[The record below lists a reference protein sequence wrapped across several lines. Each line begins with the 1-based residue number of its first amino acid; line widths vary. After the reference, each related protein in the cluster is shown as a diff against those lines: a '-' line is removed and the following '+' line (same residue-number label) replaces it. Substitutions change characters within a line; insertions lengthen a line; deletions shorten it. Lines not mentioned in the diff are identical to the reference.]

1 MTEHFSCAI
10 VSRVD
15 EKKTYILIIDDD
27 RKFIERAK
35 DTLTYLGDVVI
46 DEGYTEAD
54 FYSLFKPGK
63 YNAVILDL
71 RLESGY
77 EGMNLLEYA
86 LNEDPEAPI
95 IVLTGYAS
103 IETAIKSLKLGAK
116 DYLEKEHYQDKPFL
130 AMIERIIIEDKARKM
145 ADRMISASA
154 SENHIIGND
163 IKITKLLKVAD
174 WLASEKESPILIVG
188 EEGTEKEELAEYLYK
203 KSGARGKFLKR
214 IIGTHEKDIREALF
228 GDDKNQ
234 GLIKQAQGGV
244 LYLEEVFRLSY
255 DLQQMLL
262 DFIASGVL
270 KKDKKKQGPKIKVQL
285 ILSTSRLPVQSETN
299 KSQNLPF
306 FYRVKTPELF
316 IPPLK
321 ERGDD
326 ILLLAQYYLSRLKN
340 TGKTTADGISD
351 EVGELFKE
359 YPWPGNLLELKQV
372 MESSAL
378 RAKLEDGRKIKGRH
392 LPFELQKGV
401 HNPGDSEPLNLDK
414 ILARTTLQ
422 YLKIALE
429 KSGGAKLEAY
439 RFLGYPEAKR
449 GTLNSRLIKIFQSFP
464 DLAGKFP
471 DIYKLY
477 LEE

>member
-1 MTEHFSCAI
+1 LTFYLLSDK
-10 VSRVD
+10 VFRVD
-15 EKKTYILIIDDD
+15 DKKTYILIIDDD
-27 RKFIERAK
+27 KKFIARAK
-35 DTLTYLGDVVI
+35 ETLAFLGEVVM
-46 DEGYTEAD
+46 DEGYSEAD

-103 IETAIKSLKLGAK
+103 IETAIRSLKLGAK
-116 DYLEKEHYQDKPFL
+116 DYLEKEHYRDKPFL

-145 ADRMISASA
+145 AEQKTAA
-154 SENHIIGND
+154 AAAENRIIGDD
-163 IKITKLLKVAD
+163 IKIKKLLKLAD
-174 WLASEKESPILIVG
+174 WLAAEKESPILIVG
-188 EEGTEKEELAEYLYK
+188 EEGTEKEELAGYIYK
-203 KSGARGKFLKR
+203 KSGAMGKFLKR
-214 IIGTHEKDIREALF
+214 VIGAAEKDLQPELF

-244 LYLEEVFRLSY
+244 LYLEEVFRLSN
-255 DLQQMLL
+255 DIQQRLL
-262 DFIASGVL
+262 DFIDTGVL
-270 KKDKKKQGPKIKVQL
+270 KKDRKKPGPKVKVQL
-285 ILSTSRLPVQSETN
+285 IMSAYPSTLQVEKNQDLY
-299 KSQNLPF
+299 LPF

-326 ILLLAQYYLSRLKN
+326 IMLLAQYYLTRLKN
-340 TGKTTADGISD
+340 SGKTTAEALAE
-351 EVGELFKE
+351 EVSKLFRD

-372 MESSAL
+372 IESAAL
-378 RAKLEDGRKIKGRH
+378 RARLEEERKIKTRH
-392 LPFELQKGV
+392 LPFDMQRGF
-401 HNPGDSEPLNLDK
+401 HDNPDTETLDLDK

-422 YLKIALE
+422 YMKIALE

-449 GTLNSRLIKIFQSFP
+449 GTLNSRLKKIFQTYP

-471 DIYKLY
+471 DIYKVY
-477 LEE
+477 MEE

>member
-1 MTEHFSCAI
+1 M
-10 VSRVD
+10 D
-15 EKKTYILIIDDD
+15 DKKTFILIIDDD
-27 RKFIERAK
+27 KKFIAK
-35 DTLTYLGDVVI
+35 AKETLSFLGDVI
-46 DEGYTEAD
+46 LDEGYTEAD
-54 FYSLFKPGK
+54 FYSLFRPGK

-130 AMIERIIIEDKARKM
+130 AMIERIIIEDKARKI

-154 SENHIIGND
+154 SESQIIGND
-163 IKITKLLKVAD
+163 IKIKKLLKVAD
-174 WLASEKESPILIVG
+174 WLAAEKESPILIVG
-188 EEGTEKEELAEYLYK
+188 EEGTEKEEIAQYLYK

-214 IIGTHEKDIREALF
+214 IIRTNEENIQEELF
-228 GDDKNQ
+228 GDDKSQ

-255 DLQQMLL
+255 DLQEQLL
-262 DFIASGVL
+262 DFITTGVL
-270 KKDKKKQGPKIKVQL
+270 KKDKKKQGLKVKLQL
-285 ILSTSRLPVQSETN
+285 ILSTSGVPVQKENDKTIH
-299 KSQNLPF
+299 LPF
-306 FYRVKTPELF
+306 YYRIKTPELF

-326 ILLLAQYYLSRLKN
+326 IILLAQYYLSRLKN
-340 TGKTTADGISD
+340 NGKTTAEGISD
-351 EVGELFKE
+351 EVDQIFKE
-359 YPWPGNLLELKQV
+359 YPWPGNLLELRQV

-378 RAKLEDGRKIKGRH
+378 RAKLEEGRKIKVQH
-392 LPFELQKGV
+392 LPFELQKGF
-401 HNPGDSEPLNLDK
+401 HDPGDSEPLNLDK

-439 RFLGYPEAKR
+439 RYLGYPEAKR
-449 GTLNSRLIKIFQSFP
+449 GTLNSRIVKMFQTFP